1 MNRIDANR
9 IVTDIAIKDG
19 RIMDAINSAKRGVQ
33 LVLEAATRRQQ
44 EIEQEIEAERRAEIY
59 GTFTITTDTTA
70 GSVSTTQVC
79 SAFTPDSGEGCGR
92 VDMHDTMHDTNNPGT
107 VQENDLTS
115 PEKLI

>member
-1 MNRIDANR
+1 MNPQAAGNTMSKIEVNR

-19 RIMDAINSAKRGVQ
+19 RIMDAINLAKRGVQ

-92 VDMHDTMHDTNNPGT
+92 V
-107 VQENDLTS
+107 QENGTDSDLTS
-115 PEKLI
+115 PKRLV

>member
-1 MNRIDANR
+1 MNPQAAGNTMNRIDANR

-44 EIEQEIEAERRAEIY
+44 EIEAERRAEIY

-92 VDMHDTMHDTNNPGT
+92 V
-107 VQENDLTS
+107 QEN
-115 PEKLI
+115 